1 MPVFLYGPTQ
11 LTLCHGTLLAEK
23 FPQGAACRR
32 PTSVLYPDAGAYP
45 EDRLGTTGATSEHA
59 PSRLRAR
66 TGAVAAETGTSR
78 LRVRT
83 VPRGGVSEGRWW
95 RRGCGVLGSDGHARS
110 SPLRVFEQFGRRK
123 IFTTADATILH
134 DFGTRW
140 NSSRNDFDRYS
151 KGIRM
156 HIRGKKRLKKLIR
169 FWTCDLSVFQKK
181 KKVL

>member
-1 MPVFLYGPTQ
+1 MHARVY
-11 LTLCHGTLLAEK
+11 
-23 FPQGAACRR
+23 ACISIRSYPINPLSRHTSRR
-32 PTSVLYPDAGAYP
+32 KISPGSGVQTSDECIVSRRGGAYP
-45 EDRLGTTGATSEHA
+45 EDRLGTTGATSERA

-66 TGAVAAETGTSR
+66 TGAVTAETGTSR

-151 KGIRM
+151 KRIRM
-156 HIRGKKRLKKLIR
+156 HVRGKKRLKKLIR
-169 FWTCDLSVFQKK
+169 F
-181 KKVL
+181 

>member
-11 LTLCHGTLLAEK
+11 LTLCHTAHFSPK
-23 FPQGAACRR
+23 NFPRERR
-32 PTSVLYPDAGAYP
+32 ADVRRVYYVSRRGRAYP
-45 EDRLGTTGATSEHA
+45 EDRLGTTGATSERA

-151 KGIRM
+151 KRIRM
-156 HIRGKKRLKKLIR
+156 HVRGKKRLKKLIR
-169 FWTCDLSVFQKK
+169 F
-181 KKVL
+181 